1 MNGSMLV
8 IASLALG
15 AFLSA
20 VYDIFRLARLIREQ
34 KGVILFI
41 NDFVYSIIA
50 ALCMTVLFFN
60 LSYGRMRAFAF
71 AFVIVGFLIWRI
83 SVGKIFMLLMSRLIR
98 LIKRIL
104 KSIKT
109 RIIAMISAIIGWIN
123 RKKGALR
130 ARLKRKENENV
141 ADQESKA

>member
-1 MNGSMLV
+1 MLV

-109 RIIAMISAIIGWIN
+109 RIIARISAIIGWIN
-123 RKKGALR
+123 RKKGALP

>member
-20 VYDIFRLARLIREQ
+20 IFRLARLIREQ

-71 AFVIVGFLIWRI
+71 AFVIVGFFIWRI

-109 RIIAMISAIIGWIN
+109 RIIARISAIIGWIN

>member
-1 MNGSMLV
+1 MNGSILV
-8 IASLALG
+8 IASFALG

-83 SVGKIFMLLMSRLIR
+83 SVGKIFMLLMSRIIR

-123 RKKGALR
+123 RKKGALP

>member
-109 RIIAMISAIIGWIN
+109 RIIARISAIIGWIN
-123 RKKGALR
+123 RKKGALP

>member
-8 IASLALG
+8 IASFALG

-83 SVGKIFMLLMSRLIR
+83 SVGKIFMLLMSRIIR

-109 RIIAMISAIIGWIN
+109 RIIARISAIIGWIN

>member
-104 KSIKT
+104 ISIKT
-109 RIIAMISAIIGWIN
+109 RIIAIISAIIGWIN

>member
-109 RIIAMISAIIGWIN
+109 RIIARISAIIGWIN
-123 RKKGALR
+123 RKKDALP